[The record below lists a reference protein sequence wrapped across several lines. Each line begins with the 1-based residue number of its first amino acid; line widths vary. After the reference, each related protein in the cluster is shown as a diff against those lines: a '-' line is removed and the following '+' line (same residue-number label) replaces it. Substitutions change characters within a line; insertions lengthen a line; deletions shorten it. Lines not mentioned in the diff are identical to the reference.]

1 MVGELAVGAD
11 VFHTLLVGSVGTR
24 PCTIP
29 FPAIVTET
37 IAAVV
42 VVVVVGLGADGVGC
56 ARGDRLE
63 AVGLRYVEALDL
75 TEIVFPSGE
84 TGLNAIQNGG
94 VE

>member
-29 FPAIVTET
+29 FPAIVTGT
-37 IAAVV
+37 IVV
-42 VVVVVGLGADGVGC
+42 VVELGADGVSC
-56 ARGDRLE
+56 ARNGRLE
-63 AVGLRYVEALDL
+63 AVGLRYVETLDL
-75 TEIVFPSGE
+75 TKIVAPSGE

>member
-29 FPAIVTET
+29 FPAIVTGT
-37 IAAVV
+37 I
-42 VVVVVGLGADGVGC
+42 VVVVGLGADGVGC

-75 TEIVFPSGE
+75 TEIVAPSGE

-94 VE
+94 VK

>member
-29 FPAIVTET
+29 FPGT
-37 IAAVV
+37 IVV
-42 VVVVVGLGADGVGC
+42 VVELGADGVGC
-56 ARGDRLE
+56 ARNGRLE
-63 AVGLRYVEALDL
+63 AVGLRYVEALNL
-75 TEIVFPSGE
+75 TKIVAPSGE